1 MSEAERLR
9 AENTHLRCV
18 MAEAADE
25 ILNFWHVHAGE
36 GGVGPSRLVDLLSGK
51 VAVTA
56 DTNPYPK
63 QVSKVVGDGSK

>member
-1 MSEAERLR
+1 
-9 AENTHLRCV
+9 

-63 QVSKVVGDGSK
+63 QVSKVVGDGAK